1 MFDNKLFQ
9 SFVHGTL
16 SCTSLIDGHSVKIL
30 LMSVVEMILPSQMS
44 SYIVTSERIFN
55 NIKTIDLMLKLLF
68 FAYILQ
74 KCVQQCN

>member
-1 MFDNKLFQ
+1 MFDNELFQ

-30 LMSVVEMILPSQMS
+30 LMSVLEMILLSQMS
-44 SYIVTSERIFN
+44 SYIVTSERMFN
-55 NIKTIDLMLKLLF
+55 NIKTIDLMFKLIF